1 MRDIPPVLNYL
12 KQRQKKLSRSLTKE
26 VSLGFITDA
35 IITQLQPIMS
45 GRHITDIDL
54 GEVSP
59 EGLMKLK
66 IYYNKGG

>member
-26 VSLGFITDA
+26 VNLGFIKDA
-35 IITQLQPIMS
+35 IITQLQPMMS
-45 GRHITDIDL
+45 GRHIVDLDL

-66 IYYNKGG
+66 IYYSKG